1 MNDAIRDIE
10 GISALTDPVRRDV
23 YRYVSEQRT
32 PVSRDQ
38 AATALGLP
46 RHQASFQLDRL
57 EKAGLLASAYVRLSG
72 RTGPG
77 AGRPA
82 KVYSRCPDEIA
93 VSLPERQYA
102 LAGEILASA
111 VEEAIQGG
119 TSVRDALETAAAR
132 RGEDVA
138 RCTAAESTALE
149 TATSAT
155 RTLGYEPRILNGRVV
170 MANCPFHA
178 LVTDHPELVCGMNHA
193 LLAGL
198 CDELG
203 GLSAVLEPGP
213 ERCCV
218 VITPG
223 PAGSGGFSQR

>member
-1 MNDAIRDIE
+1 MSDAIRDIE
-10 GISALTDPVRRDV
+10 GISALADPVRRDV

-57 EKAGLLASAYVRLSG
+57 EKAGLLASDYVRLTA

-82 KVYSRCPDEIA
+82 KVYWRRPEEIA
-93 VSLPERQYA
+93 VSLPRRQYE
-102 LAGEILASA
+102 LAGEILAAAVDEALTAGASVGDTLAAAANRCGIELARSTPPEATPIETAVSA
-111 VEEAIQGG
+111 V
-119 TSVRDALETAAAR
+119 
-132 RGEDVA
+132 
-138 RCTAAESTALE
+138 
-149 TATSAT
+149 
-155 RTLGYEPRILNGRVV
+155 RTLGYEPRIANDRVL

-178 LVTDHPELVCGMNHA
+178 LTREHPALVCGMNRA

-198 CDELG
+198 CESLG
-203 GLSAVLEPGP
+203 GVTAVLEPAGG
-213 ERCCV
+213 RCCV
-218 VITPG
+218 VI
-223 PAGSGGFSQR
+223 AADVSGASHP